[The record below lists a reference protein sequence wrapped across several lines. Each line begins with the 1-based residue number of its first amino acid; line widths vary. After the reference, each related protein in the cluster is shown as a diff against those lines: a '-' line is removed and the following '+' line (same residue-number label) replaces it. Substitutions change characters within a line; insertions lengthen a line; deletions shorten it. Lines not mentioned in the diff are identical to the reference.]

1 MKFFR
6 RHEITTPS
14 VKILPTKSSTE
25 CVRRFFCGSVQNLV
39 WFGLSQKIH
48 LNQVFK
54 FLENLTWMEL
64 KTDLNWLGSIRSRSV
79 FVFEN
84 QKRRKL
90 QASQHFPYLSDKF
103 KDSTNITKNPGPATT
118 KKLIKL
124 RTNQTMSI

>member
-25 CVRRFFCGSVQNLV
+25 CVRRFFRRSVQNLV

-54 FLENLTWMEL
+54 FLENLTWLEL
-64 KTDLNWLGSIRSRSV
+64 KTDLN
-79 FVFEN
+79 
-84 QKRRKL
+84 
-90 QASQHFPYLSDKF
+90 
-103 KDSTNITKNPGPATT
+103 
-118 KKLIKL
+118 
-124 RTNQTMSI
+124 